1 MDVETLSRLATKL
14 GRRTDVITVLW
25 QDMDRKRKDGAK
37 KEKKRLKAEAKLH
50 PNPSIVGSARPI
62 NGLTDG
68 ESSAINGVLPAVHAP
83 CSRSPGGKMLFTIAV
98 ILLVLWLLGLVSG
111 YTLGNFIYVL
121 LVIALVL
128 FVVGLVSGR
137 RTV

>member
-1 MDVETLSRLATKL
+1 LSSR
-14 GRRTDVITVLW
+14 
-25 QDMDRKRKDGAK
+25 
-37 KEKKRLKAEAKLH
+37 H
-50 PNPSIVGSARPI
+50 GSARLVL
-62 NGLTDG
+62 NRVG
-68 ESSAINGVLPAVHAP
+68 EEGT
-83 CSRSPGGKMLFTIAV
+83 MLFTIAV